1 MLSHVNTLFRINK
14 RNPEKMSL
22 LRMERMETCIPG
34 FFLHTTYEYIWSK
47 KRDVQYTLASAP
59 A

>member
-1 MLSHVNTLFRINK
+1 M
-14 RNPEKMSL
+14 
-22 LRMERMETCIPG
+22 LRMERMETRIPG